1 MVFGVSKGK
10 LDLETTNTD
19 AISPLLYNSLVSSAN
34 DDKHLSTAAI
44 GSTSVVFMRAIY
56 RKFKMSVSKLADV
69 ILIYLC

>member
-1 MVFGVSKGK
+1 MVFGVSKRK

-34 DDKHLSTAAI
+34 DDKHLSTAAT

-56 RKFKMSVSKLADV
+56 RKFKMSVS
-69 ILIYLC
+69 